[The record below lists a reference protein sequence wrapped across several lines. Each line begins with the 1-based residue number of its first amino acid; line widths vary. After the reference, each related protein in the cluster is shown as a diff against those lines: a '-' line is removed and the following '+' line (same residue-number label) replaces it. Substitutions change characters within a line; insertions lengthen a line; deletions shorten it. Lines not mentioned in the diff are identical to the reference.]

1 MLASII
7 VSIVDF
13 AIRRAWLVV
22 AFAAALAA
30 VAGTYSARNFAM
42 TTDIGKLISPDLSW
56 RKREETLNKAFPRV
70 ELITIVVEAPTPEL
84 VDAATASLTEA
95 LKQRGD
101 RFRSVDRPGGGV
113 FFARNGL
120 LFQPHDELKKITA
133 QLASAEPLIH
143 DLAADP
149 SLRGLADGLTNGL
162 MGVQTGKITL
172 DSMARPMNA
181 AADTID
187 DILAGKPASFSFRT
201 LVQGQPA
208 GPADLRRFI
217 EVWPH
222 LDFSALEPGRDATDL
237 VRKIA
242 RDLDLAGKYQAN
254 VRLTGPVPIADEE
267 FGTLKENA
275 LLNALVTIAVVLVI
289 LWLALKSKR
298 IILAVF
304 INLVVGLAITA
315 ALGLMMVGSLNLI
328 SVSFAVLF
336 VGLGVDFGIQFS
348 VRYRSERYETSD
360 LKQALLDTG
369 RYAGAPLT
377 LAAAAVA
384 CGFLSFLPTPYRGV
398 SELGLI
404 AGVGMVVAFLTS
416 ITLLPALLY
425 LFNPPGEP
433 EPLGYAAMAPVDRF
447 TERFRTPIL
456 IATAIAVIGGLPL
469 LYWLRFDFDPI
480 NLRSPKVE
488 SIATLKA
495 LSDDPLVNTNAVQIV
510 APSLEAARAAAKKVA
525 SLPQVARVLTLD
537 TFIPDAQ
544 DEKLPLIK
552 EAARALD
559 GALNP
564 KEPSAAPSDAENVE
578 ALKDEADRLREI
590 SKDQSGAGA
599 KAALRLAEALDKL
612 ANGDPAARAKAD
624 RAMVEPLKASL
635 ASLKALLHPEKIT
648 LANLPEELARAW
660 RTPDGRARVEILPKD
675 DVKSDQQLRE
685 FTRSILAV
693 EPAAI
698 GGAVSILK
706 AGDTIINAFI
716 EAGGWALLS
725 IAILLW
731 IVLRRFSD
739 VLLTLIPLLVAGI
752 VTLELCV
759 ILDLPMNFANI
770 IALPLLLGVGVAF
783 KIYYVMAW
791 RAGQTNLLQSSLT
804 RAVVFSAMTTAT
816 AFGSLWFSSHPG
828 TSSMG
833 KLLALSLLC
842 TMMAAVLFQPI
853 LMGPPRERSDNE
865 PSEAKASR

>member
-1 MLASII
+1 MLAAVIVRII
-7 VSIVDF
+7 DF

-22 AFAAALAA
+22 AASVALTA
-30 VAGTYSARNFAM
+30 VAGVYSARNFAM
-42 TTDIGKLISPDLSW
+42 TTDIGKLISADLPW
-56 RKREETLNKAFPRV
+56 RKREIAFQQAFPRF
-70 ELITIVVEAPTPEL
+70 ELISIVVQAPTPEL
-84 VDAATASLTEA
+84 VDAATADLAEA
-95 LKQRGD
+95 LKGRGD

-120 LFQPHDELKKITA
+120 LFQPPEKVKEITE
-133 QLASAEPLIH
+133 QLARGEPLIR

-162 MGVQTGKITL
+162 MGVQAGQITL
-172 DSMARPMNA
+172 DSMAGPMNA
-181 AADTID
+181 AAGTIED
-187 DILAGKPASFSFRT
+187 VVAGRPASFSFQT
-201 LVQGQPA
+201 LVQGRPA
-208 GPADLRRFI
+208 EPSELRRFI
-217 EVWPH
+217 EVRPH
-222 LDFSALEPGRDATDL
+222 LDFSALEPGREATEL
-237 VRKIA
+237 IRRVA

-254 VRLTGPVPIADEE
+254 VRLTGPVPVADEE

-275 LLNALVTIAVVLVI
+275 LLNALVTIAVVLLI

-298 IILAVF
+298 IIFAVF
-304 INLVVGLAITA
+304 VNLVVGLAITA
-315 ALGLMMVGSLNLI
+315 AFGLMMVGSLNLI

-348 VRYRSERYETSD
+348 VRYRSERYETGD

-369 RYAGAPLT
+369 RHAGAPLT
-377 LAAAAVA
+377 LAAVAVA
-384 CGFLSFLPTPYRGV
+384 AGFLSFLPTDYRGV

-416 ITLLPALLY
+416 ITVLPALLF
-425 LFNPPGEP
+425 LLHPPGEP
-433 EPLGYAAMAPVDRF
+433 EPLGYSAMAPIDRF

-456 IATAIAVIGGLPL
+456 VATAVAVIGGLPL
-469 LYWLRFDFDPI
+469 LYWLRFDFDPV
-480 NLRSPKVE
+480 NLRSPKAE

-495 LSDDPLVNTNAVQIV
+495 LSDDPLINTNAVNV
-510 APSLEAARAAAKKVA
+510 VTPSLEGARVAARKVA
-525 SLPQVARVLTLD
+525 TIPQVARVLTLD
-537 TFIPDAQ
+537 TFVPDHQ
-544 DEKLPLIK
+544 DEKLPLIRT
-552 EAARALD
+552 AAKQLD

-564 KEPSAAPSDAENVE
+564 KEPTPAPSDAENIE

-590 SKDQSGAGA
+590 SKDQAGPGA
-599 KAALRLAEALDKL
+599 KSALRLAEALDKL
-612 ANGDPAARAKAD
+612 ANADAGARAKAE

-635 ASLKALLHPEKIT
+635 AGLKALLHPEKIT
-648 LANLPEELARAW
+648 LENLPEDLVRAW
-660 RTPDGRARVEILPKD
+660 RAPDGRARVEIVPKS
-675 DVKSDQQLRE
+675 DVKSDQELRE
-685 FTRSILAV
+685 FTRAILAA
-693 EPAAI
+693 EPTAI
-698 GGAVSILK
+698 GGAVSILQ
-706 AGDTIINAFI
+706 AGDTIIGAFV
-716 EAGGWALLS
+716 EAGAWALLS
-725 IAILLW
+725 ITILLW
-731 IVLRRFSD
+731 IVLRRFGD
-739 VLLTLIPLLVAGI
+739 VLLTLVPLLVAGV

-759 ILDLPMNFANI
+759 ILDLPLNFANI

-853 LMGPPRERSDNE
+853 LMGRPREKEEDTT
-865 PSEAKASR
+865 PTASPTS